1 MRLCVPAPAR
11 SYSFHII
18 MRFGIVTPAH
28 NEADTISGYILSVIR
43 QSILPEAL
51 IIVNDNSTDNTGEI
65 ARQFA
70 KKHEW
75 ITVIDKE
82 SLPVHRTGSKVIEAF
97 LHGLSKTD
105 NSSWDF
111 LVKMDADLILPP
123 DYFKR
128 ITDEFARNETAG
140 ICGGICALRKG
151 EELVPERLTD
161 RFHVR
166 GALKAYRRSCYGQI
180 GGVRPFYGWDT
191 LDELLAAYYNW
202 ETVVLPDLVVEHQAP
217 TGSDTL
223 PTALHKM
230 TGEMFY
236 RLGYGPVIS
245 LAASLKRYRM
255 KPFLVSALW
264 SYLGYL
270 LAALRKPEQ
279 YVTPAQ
285 RIFIRKLRYR
295 RMRKKITGKRA

>member
-1 MRLCVPAPAR
+1 
-11 SYSFHII
+11 

-28 NEADTISGYILSVIR
+28 NEADTIPDYISSVIG
-43 QSILPEAL
+43 QSILPVTL
-51 IIVNDNSTDNTGEI
+51 IIVNDNSTDNTGDI
-65 ARQFA
+65 ARQIA
-70 KKHEW
+70 KKHDW
-75 ITVIDKE
+75 ITVIDRE
-82 SLPVHRTGSKVIEAF
+82 SLPVHRTGSKVVAAF

-105 NSSWDF
+105 YSTWDII
-111 LVKMDADLILPP
+111 VKMDADLVLPP
-123 DYFKR
+123 DYFKGV
-128 ITDEFARNETAG
+128 TEEFARSESVG

-151 EELVPERLTD
+151 GKLVPEQLTD

-166 GALKAYRRSCYGQI
+166 GALKAYRKSCYARI
-180 GGVRPFYGWDT
+180 GGVRPVYGWDT

-202 ETVVLPDLVVEHQAP
+202 ETVVLPDLVAEHRAP
-217 TGSDTL
+217 TGSDTSS
-223 PTALHKM
+223 TVLHKM

-245 LAASLKRYRM
+245 LAASAKRYRM
-255 KPFLVSALW
+255 KPFLISALW
-264 SYLGYL
+264 SCLGYL

-295 RMRKKITGKRA
+295 RMREKIAGKRA